1 MSPTGPRRASGAGA
15 AAALLATMCAAA
27 AGVQLDAPAQQRLGI
42 ATLAAQAVQ
51 HRAEVSGLGQ
61 VVGLDALA
69 QTDAELTGA
78 EAAARSSDA
87 ALTRARGLYA
97 ADTSVSRQALEA
109 AERQATTDS
118 VQLALARRKSI
129 AAWGRGAPWT
139 SAAQRAALLARVAA
153 GTTAIVRAS
162 FPADSGGAA
171 AGTMRVAPLDSAP
184 ATPVLG
190 AASAWAAPADPT
202 MPGRSYFLIVD
213 AAESLTPGQRVRVFM
228 PVGPSQ
234 AGVVV
239 PAAALIIA
247 AGGTWAYIEEK
258 DGSFVRRAVA
268 LSQPSDSGYFTTAV
282 HPGERVVVEGAGQL
296 LARETGTED

>member
-1 MSPTGPRRASGAGA
+1 MSSTAPQRVAITFGA
-15 AAALLATMCAAA
+15 ATLLAAMCAAA
-27 AGVQLDAPAQQRLGI
+27 DGVQLDAPAQQRLGI
-42 ATLAAQAVQ
+42 ATLAAQSVQ

-61 VVGLDALA
+61 VMGLDVLA
-69 QTDAELTGA
+69 QTDAELSSA

-87 ALTRARGLYA
+87 ALTRARGLYE

-139 SAAQRAALLARVAA
+139 SAAQRTALLAKVAA
-153 GTTAIVRAS
+153 GTSAIVRAS
-162 FPADSGGAA
+162 FPADSGTAA
-171 AGTMRVAPLDSAP
+171 AGAMRIEPLDGAPTAPLS
-184 ATPVLG
+184 

-202 MPGRSYFLIVD
+202 VPGRSYFLIVD

-228 PVGPSQ
+228 PVGPSE

-239 PAAALIIA
+239 PAAALVIA
-247 AGGTWAYIEEK
+247 QGGTWAYVEGK
-258 DGSFVRRAVA
+258 DGSFVRRAVS
-268 LSQPSDSGYFTTAV
+268 LSQPSASGYFTTAV
-282 HPGERVVVEGAGQL
+282 HPGERVVVQGAGQL

>member
-1 MSPTGPRRASGAGA
+1 MSPTTPRRASAAGG
-15 AAALLATMCAAA
+15 AAALLAAMCAAA

-42 ATLAAQAVQ
+42 ATLAAQSVQ

-61 VVGLDALA
+61 VMGLDALA

-97 ADTSVSRQALEA
+97 ADTAVSRQALEA

-139 SAAQRAALLARVAA
+139 SAAQRASLLAKVAA

-162 FPADSGGAA
+162 FPADTGGAA

-184 ATPVLG
+184 ATPILS
-190 AASAWAAPADPT
+190 AAAWAAPADPT
-202 MPGRSYFLIVD
+202 MPGRSYFLIIE

-228 PVGPSQ
+228 PVGPSE

-247 AGGTWAYIEEK
+247 EGGTWAYIEEK
-258 DGSFVRRAVA
+258 SGSFVRRAVS